1 MAIMKWL
8 RMEWDRVGAWVLV
21 AIGALMLILG
31 WVGVSGTPYTAKQ
44 LPYLISGGV
53 GGLFLLGLGAML
65 WLSADMRDEWRQLD
79 QIRQEL
85 GAGSANRSAPLR
97 SIGSL
102 PGDGQRTDELG

>member
-8 RMEWDRVGAWVLV
+8 RMEWDRVGAWLLV

-85 GAGSANRSAPLR
+85 SVGSANRSASLR

-102 PGDGQRTDELG
+102 PSDGQRTDELG